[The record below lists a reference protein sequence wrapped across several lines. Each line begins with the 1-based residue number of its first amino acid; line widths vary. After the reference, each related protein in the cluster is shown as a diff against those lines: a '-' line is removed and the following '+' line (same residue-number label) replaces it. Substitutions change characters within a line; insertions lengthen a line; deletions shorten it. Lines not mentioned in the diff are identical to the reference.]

1 MGQTIQEITQLFI
14 QYQSLFYQGI
24 RITLLVALT
33 GTVFGLLLGFVLSGM
48 RLVRI
53 TGKEN
58 IFLRIIKWLIR
69 FIAKAYI
76 EFVRG
81 TPMMVQGV
89 FLYNYFYR
97 FLQWTPVQASIIIVS
112 FNTAAYMAEII
123 RSGIQSVDPGQREA
137 ALTIGMSESQAF
149 RLIILPQAIRNSFPS
164 IGNEFVV
171 NIKDT
176 SVLNVIG
183 LTELFF
189 QGMSVAGTTYAFTE
203 SMMIIAVIYFILTF
217 AVTRVLGL
225 VERRMGMQSK
235 GIQSQT
241 MPIGEM

>member
-1 MGQTIQEITQLFI
+1 MGQTINRLFT
-14 QYQSLFYQGI
+14 QYQSLYLHGI
-24 RITLLVALT
+24 QITLLVALT

-48 RLVRI
+48 RLIRI

-58 IFLRIIKWLIR
+58 IALRMLKRLIR
-69 FIAKAYI
+69 FIASAYI

-97 FLQWTPVQASIIIVS
+97 ALQWTPVVASIIIVS
-112 FNTAAYMAEII
+112 LNTAAYMSEII
-123 RSGIQSVDPGQREA
+123 RSGIQSVDTGQREA

-149 RLIILPQAIRNSFPS
+149 RLIILPQAVKNAFPS

-189 QGMSVAGTTYAFTE
+189 QGMSVAGTTYKFTE
-203 SMMIIAVIYFILTF
+203 SMMIIAIIYFGLTF
-217 AVTRVLGL
+217 AITRILMVIEKRLDMPVKSL
-225 VERRMGMQSK
+225 
-235 GIQSQT
+235 QSQT
-241 MPIGEM
+241 VPLGER

>member
-1 MGQTIQEITQLFI
+1 MGQAVQNLFT

-33 GTVFGLLLGFVLSGM
+33 GTVLGLLLGFFLSGM
-48 RLVRI
+48 RLIRI

-58 IFLRIIKWLIR
+58 IILRILKHLVR

-97 FLQWTPVQASIIIVS
+97 FLHWTPIQASIIIVS

-123 RSGIQSVDPGQREA
+123 RAGIQSVDSGQREA
-137 ALTIGMSESQAF
+137 ALTIGMSEGQAF
-149 RLIILPQAIRNSFPS
+149 RLIILPQAIKNSFPS

-189 QGMSVAGTTYAFTE
+189 QGMSVAGTTYNFTE
-203 SMMIIAVIYFILTF
+203 SMVIIAIIYFIMTF
-217 AVTRVLGL
+217 IVTRILG
-225 VERRMGMQSK
+225 VIERRMGMESR
-235 GIQSQT
+235 GLQSQT
-241 MPIGEM
+241 LPMGGV

>member
-1 MGQTIQEITQLFI
+1 MGQTISKLFT
-14 QYQSLFYQGI
+14 QYQSLYLQGI
-24 RITLLVALT
+24 QITLLVALT
-33 GTVFGLLLGFVLSGM
+33 GTVLGLLLGFVLSGM
-48 RLVRI
+48 RLIRI

-58 IFLRIIKWLIR
+58 IILRMLKRLIR
-69 FIAKAYI
+69 FVASAYL

-97 FLQWTPVQASIIIVS
+97 SLQWTPVVASIIIVS
-112 FNTAAYMAEII
+112 LNTAAYMAEII
-123 RSGIQSVDPGQREA
+123 RSGIQSVDTGQREA

-149 RLIILPQAIRNSFPS
+149 RLIILPQAVKNAFPS

-189 QGMSVAGTTYAFTE
+189 QGMSVAGTTYKFTE
-203 SMMIIAVIYFILTF
+203 SMMIIAIIYFGLTF
-217 AVTRVLGL
+217 AITRILMVIEKRLDMPVKSL
-225 VERRMGMQSK
+225 
-235 GIQSQT
+235 QSQT
-241 MPIGEM
+241 VPLGER

>member
-1 MGQTIQEITQLFI
+1 MGQTINKLFT
-14 QYQSLFYQGI
+14 QYQSLYLQGI
-24 RITLLVALT
+24 QITLLVALT
-33 GTVFGLLLGFVLSGM
+33 GTVLGLLLGFVLSGM
-48 RLVRI
+48 RLIRI
-53 TGKEN
+53 TGKEH
-58 IFLRIIKWLIR
+58 FLLRSLKRIIR
-69 FIAKAYI
+69 FIASAYI

-97 FLQWTPVQASIIIVS
+97 ALQWTPVVASIIIVS
-112 FNTAAYMAEII
+112 LNTAAYMAEII

-149 RLIILPQAIRNSFPS
+149 RLIILPQAVKNAFPS

-183 LTELFF
+183 LSELFF
-189 QGMSVAGTTYAFTE
+189 QGMSVAGTTYKFTE
-203 SMMIIAVIYFILTF
+203 SMLIIALIYFGLTF
-217 AVTRVLGL
+217 AVTRILMVLEKRL
-225 VERRMGMQSK
+225 DMPVKSL
-235 GIQSQT
+235 QSQT
-241 MPIGEM
+241 VPIGE

>member
-1 MGQTIQEITQLFI
+1 MGQTVIDLFTQF
-14 QYQSLFYQGI
+14 QSLFYQGI

-33 GTVFGLLLGFVLSGM
+33 GTVLGLLLGFVLSGM

-53 TGKEN
+53 TGKDN
-58 IFLRIIKWLIR
+58 IILRLLKHLIR
-69 FIAKAYI
+69 FAARAYI

-97 FLQWTPVQASIIIVS
+97 ILQWTPIQAAIIIVS

-137 ALTIGMSESQAF
+137 ALTIGMSEGQAF
-149 RLIILPQAIRNSFPS
+149 RLIILPQAIKNSFPS

-189 QGMSVAGTTYAFTE
+189 QGMSVAGTTYKFTE
-203 SMMIIAVIYFILTF
+203 SMMIIAVIYFIMTF
-217 AVTRVLGL
+217 AVTRVLG
-225 VERRMGMQSK
+225 VIERRMGMQSK

-241 MPIGEM
+241 VPMGDV

>member
-1 MGQTIQEITQLFI
+1 MGQTINKLFT
-14 QYQSLFYQGI
+14 QYQSLYLQGI
-24 RITLLVALT
+24 QTTLLVALT
-33 GTVFGLLLGFVLSGM
+33 GTILGLLLGFVLSGM
-48 RLVRI
+48 RLIRI

-58 IFLRIIKWLIR
+58 IVMRLAKQGIR
-69 FIAKAYI
+69 FLAVAYI

-97 FLQWTPVQASIIIVS
+97 SLQWTPVVAAIIIVS
-112 FNTAAYMAEII
+112 LNTAAYMAEII
-123 RSGIQSVDPGQREA
+123 RSGIQSVDFGQREA

-149 RLIILPQAIRNSFPS
+149 RLIILPQAVKNAFPS

-189 QGMSVAGTTYAFTE
+189 QGMSVAGTTYKFTE
-203 SMMIIAVIYFILTF
+203 SMMIIAIIYFGLTF
-217 AVTRVLGL
+217 AVTRILMVIEKRLDMPVKAL
-225 VERRMGMQSK
+225 
-235 GIQSQT
+235 QSQT
-241 MPIGEM
+241 VPIGEAK

>member
-1 MGQTIQEITQLFI
+1 MIETIQKLLT
-14 QYQSLFYQGI
+14 QYQSLYLQGI
-24 RITLLVALT
+24 QTTLLVALT
-33 GTVFGLLLGFVLSGM
+33 GTIFGLLLGFVLSGM
-48 RLVRI
+48 RLIRI
-53 TGKEN
+53 TDKDN
-58 IFLRIIKWLIR
+58 FFVRVLKRIVLFLS
-69 FIAKAYI
+69 AAYI

-89 FLYNYFYR
+89 FLYYYFYKT
-97 FLQWTPVQASIIIVS
+97 LQGTPTVAAIIIVS

-123 RSGIQSVDPGQREA
+123 RSGIQAVDPGQREA

-149 RLIILPQAIRNSFPS
+149 RLVILPQAIRNAFPS

-189 QGMSVAGTTYAFTE
+189 QGNSVAGTTYKYTE
-203 SMMIIAVIYFILTF
+203 SMLIIAIIYFFLTF
-217 AVTRVLGL
+217 AVTRILMVI
-225 VERRMGMQSK
+225 ERRLDMPVQSL
-235 GIQSQT
+235 QSQSV
-241 MPIGEM
+241 PALEVRK

>member
-1 MGQTIQEITQLFI
+1 MGQTITRLFT
-14 QYQSLFYQGI
+14 QYQSLFVQGI
-24 RITLLVALT
+24 QITLLVALT
-33 GTVFGLLLGFVLSGM
+33 GTIFGLLLGFVLSGM
-48 RLVRI
+48 RLIRI
-53 TGKEN
+53 TKKEN
-58 IFLRIIKWLIR
+58 IIFRLIKRLIR
-69 FIAKAYI
+69 FLAGAYI

-97 FLQWTPVQASIIIVS
+97 LLQWTPIQASIIIVS
-112 FNTAAYMAEII
+112 LNTAAYMAEII

-137 ALTIGMSESQAF
+137 ALTIGMSEGQAF
-149 RLIILPQAIRNSFPS
+149 RLIILPQAIRNAFPS

-189 QGMSVAGTTYAFTE
+189 QGMSVAGTTYKFTE
-203 SMMIIAVIYFILTF
+203 AMLIIAVIYFFLTF
-217 AVTRVLGL
+217 GVTRVLGFI
-225 VERRMGMQSK
+225 EKRMGMPAK

-241 MPIGEM
+241 LPAGGA

>member
-1 MGQTIQEITQLFI
+1 MGQTIQRLFT
-14 QYQSLFYQGI
+14 QYQSLYLQGI
-24 RITLLVALT
+24 QTTLLVALT
-33 GTVFGLLLGFVLSGM
+33 GTILGLVLGFVLSGM
-48 RLVRI
+48 RLIRI
-53 TGKEN
+53 TDKDN
-58 IFLRIIKWLIR
+58 ILIKIIKRLLL
-69 FIAKAYI
+69 FFSAAYI

-89 FLYNYFYR
+89 FLYNYLYR
-97 FLQWTPVQASIIIVS
+97 ILQWTPTVAAIIIVS
-112 FNTAAYMAEII
+112 LNTAAYMAEII

-149 RLIILPQAIRNSFPS
+149 RLIILPQAIRNAFPA

-189 QGMSVAGTTYAFTE
+189 QGMSVAGTTYKFTE
-203 SMMIIAVIYFILTF
+203 SMMIIAIIYFILTF
-217 AVTRVLGL
+217 AVTRILML
-225 VERRMGMQSK
+225 IEKRMDMPVQAL
-235 GIQSQT
+235 QSQT
-241 MPIGEM
+241 VPMAGGKK